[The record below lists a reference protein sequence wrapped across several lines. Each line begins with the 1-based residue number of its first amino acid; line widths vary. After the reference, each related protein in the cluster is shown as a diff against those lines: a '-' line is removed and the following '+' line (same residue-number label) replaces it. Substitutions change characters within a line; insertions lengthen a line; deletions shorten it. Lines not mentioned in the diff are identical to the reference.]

1 MFSKMS
7 ATIQY
12 HSKITMLSS
21 LNLYV
26 SSVIKQHFLAAFHI
40 LSLIKSG
47 LILVA
52 FLASLT
58 CAAVFNAIM
67 CILQYMYLAL
77 ETDELNDTKYISG

>member
-21 LNLYV
+21 LNFYV

-52 FLASLT
+52 LFTSLT
-58 CAAVFNAIM
+58 CAAVFNAII
-67 CILQYMYLAL
+67 ILQYMYLAL